1 MVAGKV
7 EIESLSWQEGAE
19 CVHWECDGS
28 TSFEIKKGKRKER
41 GTDIILH
48 VNDDAKEFLDR
59 YRLQEILDKY
69 CKFLPVPIQF
79 GTTTEQVPDGADERS
94 EEHTSELQSL
104 MRI

>member
-19 CVHWECDGS
+19 SVPWECDGS

-48 VNDDAKEFLDR
+48 VHDAAKEYLDPD
-59 YRLQEILDKY
+59 RLQKHLDTHCKILT
-69 CKFLPVPIQF
+69 CPLPFVTP
-79 GTTTEQVPDGADERS
+79 TEPVHHGHTEDGQQK
-94 EEHTSELQSL
+94 HN
-104 MRI
+104 